1 MRAMF
6 ESKGLK
12 SVAPKEYA
20 APGVL
25 VFYSPN
31 GVDNMAMVK
40 KFLALETQ
48 IAAGVP
54 WKIDEPAGLL
64 TFRIGL
70 FGLDKLMNIDK
81 TVATLE
87 EIIVKVIA

>member
-1 MRAMF
+1 MF

-12 SVAPKEYA
+12 SVAPKENA

-25 VFYSPN
+25 VFYSPT
-31 GVDNMAMVK
+31 GVDNMTMVK
-40 KFLALETQ
+40 RFLALQTQ

-54 WKIDEPAGLL
+54 WKINEPAGLL

-70 FGLDKLMNIDK
+70 FGIDKLMNIDSTIK
-81 TVATLE
+81 TLE
-87 EIIVKVIA
+87 GVLD